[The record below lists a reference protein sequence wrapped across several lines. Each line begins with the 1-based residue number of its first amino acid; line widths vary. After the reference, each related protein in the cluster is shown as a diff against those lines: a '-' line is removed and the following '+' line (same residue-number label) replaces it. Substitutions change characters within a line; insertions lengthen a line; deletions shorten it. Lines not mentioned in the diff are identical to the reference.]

1 MLLPP
6 ASLKNKENECFK
18 FEGACVDVCG
28 QRLLGAY
35 VSDFK
40 NRHGRQ
46 PCFALAADRHAC
58 VWRYGVVLGGFLLYE
73 TRARQSSRFGP
84 FVWRFPACHCV

>member
-40 NRHGRQ
+40 NRHGGQ

-58 VWRYGVVLGGFLLYE
+58 VWRYGVVLGGFLLL
-73 TRARQSSRFGP
+73 
-84 FVWRFPACHCV
+84 